1 MLWVG
6 RETLLVVFG
15 DDEKLRK
22 SQVSPFARGLID
34 SLFSYS
40 KVSFFHIRWSV
51 SGNSVYSTYK
61 APARTCHE
69 QSH

>member
-22 SQVSPFARGLID
+22 SQVSPFARGLIA

-40 KVSFFHIRWSV
+40 KVRFVQVGVIQYVAFSD
-51 SGNSVYSTYK
+51 
-61 APARTCHE
+61 
-69 QSH
+69 